1 MGLRLSCANAKTELG
16 ANGERGRGTAP
27 HSLEGVTAVPPAS
40 SALEYALDGVGGLA
54 EGSLVF
60 LAGVGS
66 GPNGLV

>member
-1 MGLRLSCANAKTELG
+1 VGLRLSCATAETELG
-16 ANGERGRGTAP
+16 ANGERRARHGP
-27 HSLEGVTAVPPAS
+27 HSLEGAKAVPPAS